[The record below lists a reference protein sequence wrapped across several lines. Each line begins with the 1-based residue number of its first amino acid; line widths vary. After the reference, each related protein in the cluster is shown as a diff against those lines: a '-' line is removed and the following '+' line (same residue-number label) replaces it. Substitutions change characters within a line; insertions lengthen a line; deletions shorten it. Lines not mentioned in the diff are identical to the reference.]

1 MLYNTFSC
9 WRIKGEYGTLLVMAA
24 SPDANTVLTRD
35 QLAEF
40 QRKLSLLS
48 DSGVAAEY
56 KRCWEGA
63 RYDGTS
69 VPAAATIQQLVASW
83 RVLRRFQKNRA

>member
-1 MLYNTFSC
+1 M
-9 WRIKGEYGTLLVMAA
+9 LVMAA

-48 DSGVAAEY
+48 DAGVEQEY
-56 KRCWEGA
+56 QRCWQDA
-63 RYDGTS
+63 RYDGKRL
-69 VPAAATIQQLVASW
+69 PAAATIQQLVGSW
-83 RVLRRFQKNRA
+83 RVLRRFQKHRG